1 MCLSWLCVCAWSQ
14 FFEGRNRMYKV
25 EKKNRILRIPDE
37 KYDEYKKM
45 GYIIRDE
52 NDNILFEPENIKA
65 TAEKLKKE
73 NDELK
78 AKLEEATLYAED
90 ADKKIT
96 KLQKDNDELKAAIQ
110 AQATMGAVAPTSE
123 DSEKKPAA
131 KGSKK
136 TE

>member
-1 MCLSWLCVCAWSQ
+1 
-14 FFEGRNRMYKV
+14 MYKV
-25 EKKNRILRIPDE
+25 EKKNRVLRIPDE
-37 KYDEYKKM
+37 KFDEYKKM

-78 AKLEEATLYAED
+78 SKLEEATLYAED

-96 KLQKDNDELKAAIQ
+96 KLQAENAELKAALQ
-110 AQATMGAVAPTSE
+110 AQSTMGAVVPDAPASR
-123 DSEKKPAA
+123 
-131 KGSKK
+131 KK
-136 TE
+136 TTKKTDQEA